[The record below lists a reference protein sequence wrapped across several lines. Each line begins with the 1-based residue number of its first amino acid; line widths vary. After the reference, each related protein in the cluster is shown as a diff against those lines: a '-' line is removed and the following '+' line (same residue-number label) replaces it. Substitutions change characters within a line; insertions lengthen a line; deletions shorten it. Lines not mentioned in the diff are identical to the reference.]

1 MNKNN
6 LQSHLLFTKQQRGGI
21 LLLLLLIIALLYVY
35 YFVDFGDDIVLDASS
50 PKMIHMQ
57 QYIDSLEKV
66 ELEERKPKQY
76 RFNPNYITDFKAYT
90 LGLTTEEYDRLQEY
104 RKKGKW
110 INSAKDFKRVTKVS
124 DSLLL
129 KLTPLFKFPDW
140 ITSPKPKKPKYIN
153 SFSEKSF
160 TEKSDLNEATIASL
174 QKVSGIGPVISKRII
189 AYREKLGGFSDDIQ
203 LFNVYGLDSNVT
215 ERLLAQF
222 TVKKPKEII
231 KMNVNLASASDIA
244 TIPGISFEMA
254 KTIWEF
260 RILREYI
267 DDLSELEKIEGL
279 SARKIQ
285 LIRLYLSVE

>member
-203 LFNVYGLDSNVT
+203 LFNVYGLDSKVT